1 MPIGCCNG
9 SGRVWAPGSGPLCA
23 RSRAGALTMG
33 DLVRLQ
39 VMYGLAVRRLTRRR
53 AATLRWLSER
63 QIRRL
68 YRAFRRHGAQAL
80 ASRRRGRL
88 EG

>member
-9 SGRVWAPGSGPLCA
+9 SGRVSALGSGPLCA
-23 RSRAGALTMG
+23 RSRPVALTMG
-33 DLVRLQ
+33 ELARLQ
-39 VMYGLAVRRLTRRR
+39 VMSERAVRPLTRRR
-53 AATLRWLSER
+53 AATLLWLSER
-63 QIRRL
+63 QVRRL
-68 YRAFRRHGAQAL
+68 YRAFRQHGAQAP